1 MRSIIRFMKTKQTLT
16 PPRFPQVIVGWVETI
31 ALPKLG
37 ISAMEAKIDTGA
49 KTSSLHAEKITP
61 FEKDGEQWV
70 RFVTHPNR
78 KNKRERLT
86 CEAKVLGKRE
96 ITSSN
101 GETSVRYAIKTWIHV
116 GPYRW
121 PIDITLTS
129 RKDMAY
135 RMLFGRSALGKICLV
150 SPTFGHLMGEPE
162 IENCITL
169 QSKRY
174 KLDDTH
180 V

>member
-1 MRSIIRFMKTKQTLT
+1 MTTKKTQALK
-16 PPRFPQVIVGWVETI
+16 PPRFPQVMVGWVETV

-37 ISAMEAKIDTGA
+37 IKALEAKIDTGA

-70 RFVTHPNR
+70 RFITHPNR
-78 KNKRERLT
+78 KNRKEELT
-86 CEAKVLGKRE
+86 CEAKILDKRE

-101 GETSVRYAIKTWIHV
+101 GKTNTRYVILTWVHV

-121 PIDITLTS
+121 PIDVTLTS
-129 RKDMAY
+129 RKDMTY
-135 RMLFGRSALGKICLV
+135 RMLFGRSSLGKACLV
-150 SPTFGHLMGEPE
+150 SPTFAHLMGTPQLEH
-162 IENCITL
+162 CITL

-174 KLDDTH
+174 QLDDTH